1 MPTVYCGSA
10 LCAQSSLPRGCERS
24 AKYVGLARFRR
35 NASWRS
41 CLPRRCRRLVTK
53 GHRRHDRPIDPFAS
67 QFPRNGFASAPTAA
81 HHDRMLALQSEVH
94 GTHSLGGVTAI
105 LLLRCSLFS
114 LRPEARV
121 LPDFKTIYGT
131 CLHGS
136 GRGAAVRPRYK
147 GLTPKAAVAG
157 GPART
162 AGFRSSAPRLR
173 DRDLLLDAEMEHEDS
188 RRPPRQPRGGPR
200 RRAVDDRRA
209 RHRPF
214 GDAVAR
220 H

>member
-1 MPTVYCGSA
+1 
-10 LCAQSSLPRGCERS
+10 
-24 AKYVGLARFRR
+24 
-35 NASWRS
+35 
-41 CLPRRCRRLVTK
+41 
-53 GHRRHDRPIDPFAS
+53 
-67 QFPRNGFASAPTAA
+67 
-81 HHDRMLALQSEVH
+81 MLALQSEVH

-188 RRPPRQPRGGPR
+188 RRPPRSLGGGP
-200 RRAVDDRRA
+200 
-209 RHRPF
+209 
-214 GDAVAR
+214 GDAQWMTAGRGIVHSEMPSHGTEPVLVGRLPRMTATAMLKSPS
-220 H
+220 